1 MSKWKKN
8 REATTKTVCDPETIK
23 YFMFGT
29 LQKTFANPWP
39 KTKKEKGKK
48 THLKKDHY
56 SFVFYFFPVSSVCVT
71 MENLIRI

>member
-29 LQKTFANPWP
+29 LQKTFANPTINKYAQTNAHTP
-39 KTKKEKGKK
+39 TGNKSEIG
-48 THLKKDHY
+48 
-56 SFVFYFFPVSSVCVT
+56 
-71 MENLIRI
+71 